1 MDPIGQI
8 IGGETSKIF
17 IREKSG
23 SKIEL
28 GDLLVA
34 EEDDNSYSILQ
45 VKDLVYHSQ
54 IPQIMREL
62 ASGLQLEGHGSHMEF
77 LDEKLRNYIIAE
89 AKTILQI
96 QDDEP
101 QLPKT
106 LPGFFNRIR
115 RIKDD
120 DLNFLMKEKI
130 ENPLYLGNVRSGSK
144 ELKTKI
150 HVDAKEAIP
159 HHILIPATTGRGKS
173 NLVKVML
180 WEIMNIENIGML
192 VLDPHDEYYGRN
204 ETGLKNHPNQ
214 EKLRYYTPETSKVEG
229 MAYSL
234 NINLKSIRPEHFDGI
249 VEFTSAQKD
258 AIKLYHNKFEE
269 NWIQKIIIEE
279 NENQE
284 GTKEKVSPS
293 TISVLQRKFDNILG
307 IYKEEDR
314 LESRGGVF
322 TTDAGDST
330 IKDIIKSLENGEIVI
345 IDTSRLMGEAEL
357 LVGSIIVG
365 ALFNKYQKYKAE
377 GKLEEKPIIGIVIEE
392 APRVLGKEVI
402 ERQGHNIYSTIARE
416 GRKFNIGLVA
426 ITQLVTLIP
435 RTILANMNTKII
447 LGNEMS
453 QERAEIIASASQDL
467 SDDNRAIAS
476 LDRGEAIVTSIFT
489 KFAVPVKIPLFEEHV
504 KDKISETKKK
514 PPLLSPEDL

>member
-1 MDPIGQI
+1 MEGVSIDPIGQI

-23 SKIEL
+23 SRIEL

-34 EEDDNSYSILQ
+34 EEDDGNYSILQ

-96 QDDEP
+96 QDNEP

-106 LPGFFNRIR
+106 LPSFFNRIR

-120 DLNFLMKEKI
+120 DLNFLMEEKI

-144 ELKTKI
+144 ELKTSI

-180 WEIMNIENIGML
+180 WELMDIENIGMI

-204 ETGLKNHPNQ
+204 ETGLKDHHNQ
-214 EKLRYYTPETSKVEG
+214 EKLRYYSPDTSNIQGVD
-229 MAYSL
+229 SL
-234 NINLKSIRPEHFDGI
+234 RINLKSIRPEHFEGI
-249 VEFTSAQKD
+249 VDFTGAQRD
-258 AIKLYHNKFEE
+258 ALKRYHNTHKED
-269 NWIQKIIIEE
+269 WISSII
-279 NENQE
+279 QE
-284 GTKEKVSPS
+284 KEIDGVDPR
-293 TISVLQRKFDNILG
+293 TIGVIKRKFDNILG
-307 IYKEEDR
+307 IYMKNDQIK
-314 LESRGGVF
+314 SRGNVF
-322 TTDAGDST
+322 KTDTGEST
-330 IKDIIKSLENGEIVI
+330 IKDIIGHLEDGRIVI
-345 IDTSRLMGEAEL
+345 IDTSRLTGEAEL

-365 ALFNKYQKYKAE
+365 AIFNRYQKYKAK
-377 GKLEEKPIIGIVIEE
+377 GTLKNKPIIGIVIEE

-402 ERQGHNIYSTIARE
+402 EKQGHNIYSTIARE

-426 ITQLVTLIP
+426 ITQLVSLIP

-467 SDDNRAIAS
+467 SDDNRTIAS
-476 LDRGEAIVTSIFT
+476 LDRGEAIVTSVFT
-489 KFAVPVKIPLFEEHV
+489 KFAVPIKIPLFEEHV
-504 KDKISETKKK
+504 QDKIRKEDEK
-514 PPLLSPEDL
+514 PPLLSPQDL

>member
-1 MDPIGQI
+1 MGGVSIDPIGQI

-23 SKIEL
+23 SRIEL

-34 EEDDNSYSILQ
+34 EEADGNYSILQ

-96 QDDEP
+96 QDNEP

-120 DLNFLMKEKI
+120 DLNFLMEEKI

-144 ELKTKI
+144 ELETSI

-180 WEIMNIENIGML
+180 WELMDIENIGML

-204 ETGLKNHPNQ
+204 ETGLKDHHN
-214 EKLRYYTPETSKVEG
+214 KDRLRYYSSDTSNIQE
-229 MAYSL
+229 MIDSL
-234 NINLKSIRPEHFDGI
+234 RINIKSIIPEHFDGI
-249 VEFTSAQKD
+249 VDFTDAQRD
-258 AIKLYHNKFEE
+258 ALKRYHNAYKE
-269 NWIQKIIIEE
+269 NWIKSIIKGEE
-279 NENQE
+279 ISEVAP
-284 GTKEKVSPS
+284 K
-293 TISVLQRKFDNILG
+293 TIGVIKRKFDNILG
-307 IYKEEDR
+307 IYMKDDQIK
-314 LESRGGVF
+314 SRGSVF
-322 TTDAGDST
+322 TTDAGEST
-330 IKDIIKSLENGEIVI
+330 IKDIIGHLENGRIVI
-345 IDTSRLMGEAEL
+345 IDTSRLTGEAEL
-357 LVGSIIVG
+357 LVGSVIVG
-365 ALFNKYQKYKAE
+365 AIFNKYQRYKAE
-377 GKLEEKPIIGIVIEE
+377 GILDEKPVIGIVIEE

-426 ITQLVTLIP
+426 ITQLVSLIP

-467 SDDNRAIAS
+467 SDDNRTIAS
-476 LDRGEAIVTSIFT
+476 LDRGEAIVSSVFT
-489 KFAVPVKIPLFEEHV
+489 KFAVPIKIPLFEEHI
-504 KDKISETKKK
+504 KDKMKREEGK
-514 PPLLSPEDL
+514 PPLLSAEDL

>member
-1 MDPIGQI
+1 MGGSKIDVVGQI

-34 EEDDNSYSILQ
+34 EESDGNYNILQ

-89 AKTILQI
+89 AKPILQI
-96 QDDEP
+96 RDDKP

-106 LPGFFNRIR
+106 LPNFFNSVR
-115 RIKDD
+115 RIEDD
-120 DLNFLMKEKI
+120 DLKFLMEEKI

-144 ELKTKI
+144 ELKTSI

-180 WEIMNIENIGML
+180 WELMDIENIGML

-204 ETGLKNHPNQ
+204 EQGLKDHPNQ
-214 EKLRYYTPETSKVEG
+214 EKLIYYSPDASNVQGMVE
-229 MAYSL
+229 SL
-234 NINLKSIRPEHFDGI
+234 RINLKSIKPEHFDGI
-249 VEFTSAQKD
+249 VEFTDAQRD
-258 AIKLYHNKFEE
+258 ALKRYHNIYKE
-269 NWIQKIIIEE
+269 NWIPSIIQEEEIEGV
-279 NENQE
+279 NPRTL
-284 GTKEKVSPS
+284 GVIK
-293 TISVLQRKFDNILG
+293 RKFDNILG
-307 IYKEEDR
+307 IYTKNGQ
-314 LESRGGVF
+314 LKSRGNVF
-322 TTDAGDST
+322 NTDRGEST
-330 IKDIIKSLENGEIVI
+330 IKDIIKSLEDGKIVI
-345 IDTSRLMGEAEL
+345 IDTSRLTGEAEL

-365 ALFNKYQKYKAE
+365 AIFNKYQKYKAK
-377 GKLEEKPIIGIVIEE
+377 GTLKYKPIIGIVIEE

-402 ERQGHNIYSTIARE
+402 EKQGHNIYSTIARE

-453 QERAEIIASASQDL
+453 QERSEIIASASQDL
-467 SDDNRAIAS
+467 SDDNRTIAS
-476 LDRGEAIVTSIFT
+476 LDRGEAIVTSVFT
-489 KFAVPVKIPLFEEHV
+489 KFAVPIKIPLFEEHI
-504 KDKISETKKK
+504 KGKINKTKEK